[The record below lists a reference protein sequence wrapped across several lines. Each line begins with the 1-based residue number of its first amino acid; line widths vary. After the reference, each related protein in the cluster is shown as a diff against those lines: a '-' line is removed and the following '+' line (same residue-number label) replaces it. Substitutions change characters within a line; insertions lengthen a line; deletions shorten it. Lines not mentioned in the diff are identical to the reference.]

1 MGDSPRAAH
10 DSSGAFAMTGRT
22 DIPQPG
28 DELAGFRLERVIG
41 RGGMGVVF
49 LAEQVAL
56 RRRVAV
62 KVISPE
68 LAHDVAFR
76 ARFEREAQLAAAI
89 DHPNVVAVYG
99 AGEEDGRLYIA
110 MRYVEGP
117 DLGALIAREG
127 PLAPDRAANLV
138 AGIADA
144 LDAAH
149 AAGLVHR
156 DVKPANI
163 LVSQRDGRERP
174 YLTDFGLTKAVAAGG
189 LTQTGQW
196 MGSPDYAPPEQIQ
209 GEPVD
214 ARADVYALGA
224 VLHHALTNS
233 VPFPRDSQM
242 AKLYAHVH
250 DPAPVPSS
258 LDPRLDPAFDAV
270 IARAMAKRPADR
282 YPSAGDL
289 GRAALAAA
297 AGHAATEPERTVAT
311 GRAAPTGGAAATE
324 VVAPIAP
331 TERPVA
337 ARTRMPPPAPP
348 PAAPS
353 QSTPAGGRRRWP
365 LVAAGTIALLAL
377 GGLAAALVAGNDGEK
392 TAATTVIVGTA
403 AGDVTTTTTTTT
415 TTDTGAPPAT
425 ATAAE
430 SPLSWEPYAGGQYF
444 IDRPSGWS
452 VDDQESPQNNVG
464 RTRSQWSSSEC
475 GCELVVDVIPG
486 YGKTALE
493 NAEEVPGGSVEPVSI
508 GDHPDAALR
517 IASDGSIHSATYF
530 VAIGADNYAVKAI
543 APTEQLARDIAGR
556 AASSLQPRSG
566 E

>member
-1 MGDSPRAAH
+1 MN
-10 DSSGAFAMTGRT
+10 GRT
-22 DIPQPG
+22 DMPRPG
-28 DELAGFRLERVIG
+28 QELAGFRLERLIG

-89 DHPNVVAVYG
+89 DHPNVVAVHG

-127 PLAPDRAANLV
+127 PLAPERAARLV
-138 AGIADA
+138 AAIADA

-149 AAGLVHR
+149 EAGLVHR

-163 LVSQRDGRERP
+163 LVSNRDGREQP

-189 LTQTGQW
+189 PTGTGQW
-196 MGSPDYAPPEQIQ
+196 LGSPDYAPPEQIQ

-250 DPAPVPSS
+250 DPPPMPSS
-258 LDPRLDPAFDAV
+258 LEPRLDPAFDAV

-297 AGHAATEPERTVAT
+297 AGQAATEPERTVAT
-311 GRAAPTGGAAATE
+311 GRAAPGAEAAATG

-337 ARTRMPPPAPP
+337 ARTQVPPPEPLPAAPP
-348 PAAPS
+348 PGPPS
-353 QSTPAGGRRRWP
+353 GGRRRLP
-365 LVAAGTIALLAL
+365 LVAAGAVALLAL
-377 GGLAAALVAGNDGEK
+377 GGLAAALVAGGGSEK
-392 TAATTVIVGTA
+392 AGDTTVIVRTA
-403 AGDVTTTTTTTT
+403 NGGVTTTTTTTT
-415 TTDTGAPPAT
+415 TTGTGPAT
-425 ATAAE
+425 ATATAAA
-430 SPLSWEPYAGGQYF
+430 LSWETYAGGQYSV
-444 IDRPSGWS
+444 DHPSGWS
-452 VDDQESPQNNVG
+452 TDDQESPQNNAG
-464 RTRSQWSSSEC
+464 RTRSGWSSSEC
-475 GCELVVDVIPG
+475 GCDLVVDVIPG

-493 NAEEVPGGSVEPVSI
+493 NAREVPGGSVEPASI
-508 GDHPDAALR
+508 GDYPDAALR
-517 IASDGSIHSATYF
+517 TASDGAIHSATYF
-530 VAIGADNYAVKAI
+530 VAIGADNYAVKAT
-543 APTEQLARDIAGR
+543 APTEQQARDIAGR
-556 AASSLQPRSG
+556 AASALQPRSG